1 MITLEHHFLL
11 EVLNKRDFFLHSS
24 PLSSLQRRLEEQEE
38 EIDELKAS
46 RRRKAVSSPEREK
59 GGIRD
64 RERERDRDRQWGRG
78 WDTGRGGGSSRGDNQ
93 LPDARLQSRPLVA
106 TTREFRKSSDM
117 AGSNQG
123 WFREGNREMREEIDG
138 DEGSYASE
146 TEDGSPSCN
155 SSPVENKSVNPS
167 ESRSNTENNGNS
179 SSSGSRRS
187 RGNNLDRSTYPS
199 RKGSRQGGQSDKEIV
214 EETLAMQTMSLIH
227 GQLTAMKHQ
236 LLTISDGSINP
247 DTESDVMRSQGRSFQ
262 TDRKNSSQR
271 S

>member
-1 MITLEHHFLL
+1 M
-11 EVLNKRDFFLHSS
+11 
-24 PLSSLQRRLEEQEE
+24 EEQEE

-46 RRRKAVSSPEREK
+46 RRRKAVSSPERVK
-59 GGIRD
+59 GGIRE
-64 RERERDRDRQWGRG
+64 RERDRDRDRQWGRG
-78 WDTGRGGGSSRGDNQ
+78 WDTGRGRGSSRGDSQ
-93 LPDARLQSRPLVA
+93 LPDARLQSRPHVA

-123 WFREGNREMREEIDG
+123 WFREGNRGMREEIDG

-155 SSPVENKSVNPS
+155 SSPVENKSIDAS
-167 ESRSNTENNGNS
+167 KSRSNADNKGS
-179 SSSGSRRS
+179 SSSSSRRS

-199 RKGSRQGGQSDKEIV
+199 RKSSRRGGQSDKEIV

-236 LLTISDGSINP
+236 LLTISDGSIIP
-247 DTESDVMRSQGRSFQ
+247 DTEGDVTRSQGRSFQ
-262 TDRKNSSQR
+262 MDRKDFSQQ